1 MNFTRDANAFL
12 LSGGLQARH
21 QRAQLGARCPQ
32 LFLCLL
38 ALGDIFDHA
47 DPKLPTAVSVADGRS
62 SQMSPQHPPVFPDKA
77 FFDLVIVALTLKH
90 LSGEGSI
97 LSGIIGVRELDKGHA
112 RNSCM

>member
-1 MNFTRDANAFL
+1 MNFTRDAPAFL

-21 QRAQLGARCPQ
+21 QRAQLCACCPQ

-47 DPKLPTAVSVADGRS
+47 DPKLATAVAIADGRS
-62 SQMSPQHPPVFPDKA
+62 SQMAPQHPPVLPDEA

-90 LSGEGSI
+90 LSGEAPI
-97 LSGIIGVRELDKGHA
+97 LRDIIGMRELDKG
-112 RNSCM
+112 